1 MLKPAIS
8 HTRQAESPEAKAR
21 WFQSLTLTERMELLC
36 YFTDL
41 VLENNPTIV
50 EQRDA
55 QPTTKRVRLVS
66 TTSG

>member
-1 MLKPAIS
+1 MLNPTIS

-41 VLENNPTIV
+41 ILDNNPTIV

-55 QPTTKRVRLVS
+55 QPASKHIRIVS